1 MVQITGY
8 CHDTGKGFKKQ
19 FFATTKDGNATKMAE
34 QAYNFKKD
42 DWVSLTLDDSQFKNV
57 TEVKATTQPADFTD
71 DMANSNSNS
80 NSGGGYKKSYSG
92 GGAKSGGSQMS
103 KAEWAAKELR
113 TQNSISRSVALQ
125 QAVALIAAIGPKKGT
140 DHKEL
145 ALDIAKEFYLYL
157 ADQSE
162 TTEPAT
168 SKPASD
174 VQEDVPAPTDSDEI
188 PF

>member
-34 QAYNFKKD
+34 QAYNFKKG
-42 DWVSLTLDDSQFKNV
+42 DWISLTLDDSSFKNV
-57 TEVKATTQPADFTD
+57 TEVKATAQPADFTE

-92 GGAKSGGSQMS
+92 GGNKGGSQMS
-103 KAEWAAKELR
+103 KEEWAAKEAR
-113 TQNSISRSVALQ
+113 TQASISRSVALQ
-125 QAVALIAAIGPKKGT
+125 QAVALIAAVGPKKGT
-140 DHKEL
+140 DHVEL
-145 ALDIAKEFYLYL
+145 ALDMAKEFYLYL
-157 ADQSE
+157 ADKSE

-168 SKPASD
+168 NKPASHA
-174 VQEDVPAPTDSDEI
+174 QENVPAPTDDDEI